1 MSDHVRTAKPIS
13 LVTLV
18 VASAVP
24 PPPQRD
30 EVIAWL
36 TRWWDT
42 VRSAGM
48 DEPDDGLPLEPVSI
62 DPDDDQWI
70 RFLAAFRAS
79 DGSSRAGRYF
89 RLHDVL
95 GVLARIPYDDPAAV
109 VPDLV
114 RSDGEQRPV
123 AVFGQARLVVAHA
136 PCPADL
142 DPADTLRC
150 FALARD
156 DRALFATVTADGSLI
171 TEVEDP
177 VWRTFAVVVPEANR
191 GWVDKMTWTRPGP
204 ELGSFIRY
212 LVHAAKLRYEV
223 AVFRHELPGVRKREK
238 RLDQTLSG
246 LFQLH
251 TSLDRT
257 QARLDRSW
265 SEAHARLSQ
274 AHAES
279 AELVVIASQL
289 RDLQR
294 SAQTAARNISAHVP
308 DGARSPDELG
318 LTSFD
323 RDLSLAKWVT
333 DQAEQELG
341 YLDSARER
349 VAEAQRLTALRL
361 DEVRQ
366 EQGRLTNWL
375 TVLQTSVLV
384 AVIGGL
390 AVIEAFNPTLPNRH
404 ALAWPVFVTVSML
417 SLLLPPLALRWAT
430 GLGRFDFLAGA
441 ACGAALGWTTA
452 AAPRWNGQVT
462 AMTIVLGGILG
473 AIPLLWHHRYQRS

>member
-1 MSDHVRTAKPIS
+1 MTDDVRTATPIS

-24 PPPQRD
+24 PPAQRD
-30 EVIAWL
+30 EVMAWL
-36 TRWWDT
+36 TRRWDT

-70 RFLAAFRAS
+70 RFLAACRAS
-79 DGSSRAGRYF
+79 DGSGRAGRYF

-95 GVLARIPYDDPAAV
+95 GVLARIPYHDPAEV

-114 RSDGEQRPV
+114 RSDGEERPV
-123 AVFGQARLVVAHA
+123 AAFGQARLVVAHA

-142 DPADTLRC
+142 DPADTLRP
-150 FALARD
+150 FDLARD
-156 DRALFATVTADGSLI
+156 DSQLFATVTADGSLI
-171 TEVEDP
+171 TEIEDP
-177 VWRTFAVVVPEANR
+177 AWRTFAVIVPEANR
-191 GWVDKMTWTRPGP
+191 GWVDNMTWTRPGP

-223 AVFRHELPGVRKREK
+223 AVFKHELPGLRKREK

-251 TSLDRT
+251 TSLDRK
-257 QARLDRSW
+257 QARLDRSL
-265 SEAHARLSQ
+265 SEAHDQLSQ

-279 AELVVIASQL
+279 AELVVSASFL
-289 RDLQR
+289 RDLRR
-294 SAQTAARNISAHVP
+294 SVQMAADNIKVHVP
-308 DGARSPDELG
+308 DGARSPDEVG

-323 RDLSLAKWVT
+323 RDVNLAKWVT

-349 VAEAQRLTALRL
+349 VAAAQRLTALRL
-361 DEVRQ
+361 NVVRR
-366 EQGRLTNWL
+366 EQDRLANWL
-375 TVLQTSVLV
+375 TVLQTSVV
-384 AVIGGL
+384 GAVIGGL
-390 AVIEAFNPTLPNRH
+390 AVIEAFQPTMPSGD
-404 ALAWPVFVTVSML
+404 ALVWPVLVTVSML

-441 ACGAALGWTTA
+441 ACGAALGWIAATA
-452 AAPRWNGQVT
+452 TGWNGLWT
-462 AMTIVLGGILG
+462 AVAIVLGGIPG
-473 AIPLLWHHRYQRS
+473 AWLLRWRYQLQRS

>member
-1 MSDHVRTAKPIS
+1 MSDDVRTAKPIS

-24 PPPQRD
+24 PPAQRD
-30 EVIAWL
+30 EVIGWI
-36 TRWWDT
+36 TRRWDT

-48 DEPDDGLPLEPVSI
+48 DEPDDGLPLEPDSI
-62 DPDDDQWI
+62 DPDDDEWI
-70 RFLAAFRAS
+70 RFLAACRAS

-89 RLHDVL
+89 RMHDVL
-95 GVLARIPYDDPAAV
+95 GVLARIPYDGPAAV
-109 VPDLV
+109 VPDLL
-114 RSDGEQRPV
+114 RSDGEDRPV
-123 AVFGQARLVVAHA
+123 AAFGQARFVVAHA

-142 DPADTLRC
+142 DPADTLRR

-156 DRALFATVTADGSLI
+156 DSRLYATVTGDGSLI
-171 TEVEDP
+171 VEVEDP
-177 VWRTFAVVVPEANR
+177 ASRTFAVVVPEANR
-191 GWVDKMTWTRPGP
+191 AWVDKLTWTRPGP
-204 ELGSFIRY
+204 ELGSFVRY

-223 AVFRHELPGVRKREK
+223 TVFRHELPGLRQREK
-238 RLDQTLSG
+238 HLDQTLSG
-246 LFQLH
+246 LFELR
-251 TSLDRT
+251 TTLDRR
-257 QARLDRSW
+257 QARLDRSL
-265 SEAHARLSQ
+265 SDAHGRLSQ

-279 AELVVIASQL
+279 AELVVIASRL

-294 SAQTAARNISAHVP
+294 SVQTAAHNISNYVP
-308 DGARSPDELG
+308 DGARSPDELS
-318 LTSFD
+318 TSFD
-323 RDLSLAKWVT
+323 RDLSLAKWLA

-366 EQGRLTNWL
+366 EQARLANWL
-375 TVLQTSVLV
+375 TVLQTSVLG

-390 AVIEAFNPTLPNRH
+390 AVIEAFQPNLPNGD
-404 ALAWPVFVTVSML
+404 ALAWAVLVTVATL

-430 GLGRFDFLAGA
+430 GLGRFDFFAGA

-452 AAPRWNGQVT
+452 ASTRQDGRVT
-462 AMTIVLGGILG
+462 AMMIVLGGIIG
-473 AIPLLWHHRYQRS
+473 AIPLIQHHQHQRS